1 MQDIIQDIQ
10 PQADEGSSTSVQ
22 LEAMQDILRKEIPEI
37 IVNVERSYLAADKIS
52 RTLDLMNEDMKKSS
66 AARDDL
72 AETLQKIH
80 EQNKEI
86 NSEIIKLRRDVSE
99 KVAGADNFHTRVYSL
114 GENGTNAT
122 KLNTLN
128 DKNSGTYT
136 NIRLTYT
143 TYLYLR

>member
-22 LEAMQDILRKEIPEI
+22 LEAMQDILTREIPEI

-86 NSEIIKLRRDVSE
+86 NSEIVKLRRDVSE
-99 KVAGADNFHTRVYSL
+99 KAAGADNFHKRVYS
-114 GENGTNAT
+114 TNAT
-122 KLNTLN
+122 KLYTLN

>member
-86 NSEIIKLRRDVSE
+86 NSEIVKLRRDVSE
-99 KVAGADNFHTRVYSL
+99 KAAGADNFHTRVYSL

-128 DKNSGTYT
+128 DKNSGIYT
-136 NIRLTYT
+136 NIRLTYM